1 MVSLLLRRMF
11 PAESFNAASVT
22 SRQQTAQ
29 PNRHKNENST
39 LTRTNP
45 LIGARHFQFMVQT
58 EFWLKLT
65 HLCDPRLL
73 WKSLR
78 PRMELTKGTL
88 RPCPSPPSPCP
99 GPYSLGRYQEDEL
112 RQISL
117 YVKVA
122 TDTKILDLQTTYR
135 YKLAGLCG
143 SLRYKNTKALR
154 RKDKFCISEPDKDPN
169 WLGFFGLPR
178 DTSSKS

>member
-1 MVSLLLRRMF
+1 MLQNQNIGFFKTPIHWKHCKMVSLLLRRMF

-117 YVKVA
+117 YVKLAWFFLFA
-122 TDTKILDLQTTYR
+122 TRHIFQIINPIYAIMYILLALVDTDDLIEH
-135 YKLAGLCG
+135 
-143 SLRYKNTKALR
+143 
-154 RKDKFCISEPDKDPN
+154 KFS
-169 WLGFFGLPR
+169 R
-178 DTSSKS
+178 